1 MRIGDC
7 DIGCTMDVDLE
18 GRIANSACKV
28 PAKRST
34 IAYAGEAA
42 CHLRS
47 TVPEAGA
54 TFHRDCIFCAS
65 EGDFRAKFKL
75 IGSSPSFCEQREVVH
90 RALLPFLSPNNPSFP
105 GA

>member
-7 DIGCTMDVDLE
+7 DVGCILDVDLE

-34 IAYAGEAA
+34 IAYAGEKAA

-47 TVPEAGA
+47 TV
-54 TFHRDCIFCAS
+54 H
-65 EGDFRAKFKL
+65 
-75 IGSSPSFCEQREVVH
+75 GS
-90 RALLPFLSPNNPSFP
+90 
-105 GA
+105 